1 MRSAARQKARAAWFQ
16 LGDAPRLHIHHT
28 AWWRHLFR
36 DFRRYRA
43 NGRSIAAALFS
54 QGLWASS
61 VYRLARAANRLPRP
75 LAALL
80 SPLFAV
86 ARKAV
91 EILTAVSIPPSCE
104 IGEGLLIPGLG
115 PVVLAPGVRVGHN
128 CNLGHCV
135 TLAESGINGARGVPT
150 IGNRVFIGPHAVVA
164 GKVVVGD
171 DAVICAGSVVTRPV
185 PARAVVLGNPAR
197 LVSREGSFQC
207 VVYDGM
213 HADPARSASISSAV
227 LA

>member
-16 LGDAPRLHIHHT
+16 VGDAPRLQLHHT
-28 AWWRHLFR
+28 SWWRHLYR

-43 NGRSIAAALFS
+43 NGRSIMAALFS
-54 QGLWASS
+54 QGFWASS
-61 VYRLARAANRLPRP
+61 VYRLARAAMRLPRP
-75 LAALL
+75 LPFVL
-80 SPLFAV
+80 SPFFAV
-86 ARKAV
+86 AQKVV
-91 EILTAVSIPPSCE
+91 EIVTAVSIPPSCE
-104 IGEGLLIPGLG
+104 VGEGLCIAGPG

-128 CNLGHCV
+128 CNFGHSV
-135 TLAESGINGARGVPT
+135 TLTESGTKAMRGVPT
-150 IGNRVFIGPHAVVA
+150 IGNRVLIGAQAVVA

-171 DAVICAGSVVTRPV
+171 DAVIGAGSVVTRTV

-197 LVSREGSFQC
+197 VVSREGSFQY